1 MSKCNWYENGEK
13 STKFFLNLEK
23 YRTSKS
29 CLPTIIVNKKELNES
44 QQIDGALY
52 NFYQTLFKV
61 KLPIPEKCIQGFL
74 DKVSLPKLNENQT
87 PIGERAITE
96 SELLKAL
103 PSMNNDKSPGNGCIT
118 KKFQAK
124 FWDVVK
130 EPFCASTQQSFI
142 VGKLST
148 SQKQAITK
156 LIKKKYIDKRFMKSC
171 RPISLLNV
179 DIKLISKVPTNRLKS
194 VIFTIVNQ
202 NQAGDVHNR
211 FMTDVLEVTN
221 SLDIEGI
228 LMRVDIDK
236 AFNSINHSFLMCV

>member
-23 YRTSKS
+23 YRTSKG

-61 KLPIPEKCIQGFL
+61 KLPIPEKCMQGF
-74 DKVSLPKLNENQT
+74 LNENQT
-87 PIGERAITE
+87 PISERAITE

-171 RPISLLNV
+171 RPISLLNL